1 MRLKLLSVASATL
14 LLSLVS
20 IHGGSAEGGCGPGFH
35 RGPYGGCQSTRP
47 YSRLT
52 RAAGAA
58 IGPYVYVKQKLRGL
72 TRSFELATEHREG
85 LAATPKQ

>member
-14 LLSLVS
+14 LLLLLLFEIDVGELSGQRRPS
-20 IHGGSAEGGCGPGFH
+20 
-35 RGPYGGCQSTRP
+35 RRSTRQ

-58 IGPYVYVKQKLRGL
+58 IGAYVYVKQKLRGL
-72 TRSFELATEHREG
+72 RRSFEPATEHREG

>member
-1 MRLKLLSVASATL
+1 MF
-14 LLSLVS
+14 VS
-20 IHGGSAEGGCGPGFH
+20 DLERRHERAGGAVIRTGY
-35 RGPYGGCQSTRP
+35 RARQ

-72 TRSFELATEHREG
+72 TRSFELAAEHREG
-85 LAATPKQ
+85 